1 MKYLFSL
8 LFVVGLTSLNA
19 QSLELVTIS
28 STSAEVE
35 SNGYTLSSTFGEPIT
50 STFSSASNVLTQGF
64 EQPNTQTDNSI
75 NTLVK
80 QGNILMYPNPVSS
93 TITIVGE
100 EPHTVKVYGVHGK
113 LLFNEPYH
121 FKSPLQL
128 DVTNWPA
135 GIYQVF
141 FFKDGWPVS
150 TSKFIKQ

>member
-1 MKYLFSL
+1 MRHFLILVVLFSSL
-8 LFVVGLTSLNA
+8 GLRS

-28 STSAEVE
+28 STSVEVE
-35 SNGYTLSSTFGEPIT
+35 NNEYTLSSTFGEAIT
-50 STFSSASNVLTQGF
+50 STFSGASHVLTQGF
-64 EQPNTQTDNSI
+64 EQPNTQTENSI

-93 TITIVGE
+93 TVTIVGK

-113 LLFNEPYH
+113 LLFNKPYH
-121 FKSPLQL
+121 FKSPLQI

-141 FFKDGWPVS
+141 FFKDGWPLS